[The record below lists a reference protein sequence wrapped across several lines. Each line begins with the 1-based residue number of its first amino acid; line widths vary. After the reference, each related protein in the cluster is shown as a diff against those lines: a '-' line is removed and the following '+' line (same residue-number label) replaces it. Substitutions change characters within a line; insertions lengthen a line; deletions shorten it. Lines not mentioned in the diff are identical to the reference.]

1 MIVYHTFGD
10 VKRRVRGTG
19 KAVVPITSAST
30 EIPPALPFSKGGI
43 TYGLFV
49 KGGDPRFSIHRE
61 FKEV

>member
-49 KGGDPRFSIHRE
+49 KER
-61 FKEV
+61 